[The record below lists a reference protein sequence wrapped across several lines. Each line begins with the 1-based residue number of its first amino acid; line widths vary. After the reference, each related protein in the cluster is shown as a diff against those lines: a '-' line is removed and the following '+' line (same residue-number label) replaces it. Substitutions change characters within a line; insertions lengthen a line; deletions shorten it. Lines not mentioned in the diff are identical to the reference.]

1 MAIRRCPYCK
11 AIIDES
17 QKYCNNCGTQ
27 LLFPEDEFV
36 EEDIPGEK
44 IVDLDF
50 EDKDELEP
58 SPDFQEEDL
67 ERKEID
73 LEEVIEGGG
82 ALPGDEEEEKAEG
95 EGQPVTY
102 EVEEA
107 PEKPAQELVRELE
120 EESSKDEAVM
130 SPAGEELSPAT
141 IEIDEAAEKAAEEPK
156 ELPAEPTV
164 GELEKLLASEKP
176 EDVRSALDE
185 QEEIARIIM
194 ALERKQKEE
203 EILRAAEKVIEPS
216 EAKAAKGTAL
226 ETKEE
231 LPPWAEGDKTASAK
245 ERGEEKREWAGET
258 SHAPGDTYEFKEEV
272 LSRAEEYASP
282 QTGVGLPESVTQAIP
297 FTPMGEEEREAEAA
311 RETAEAEAEKLKTEE
326 TPRPQ
331 LGIVSKLRALVFDL
345 GFILV
350 VWAISLVLA
359 SRIMSVPILKLVSAS
374 AVSWVLFYLVLVV
387 AYFFLFL
394 FFLGET
400 LGDRLVSAKD

>member
-44 IVDLDF
+44 IVDIEF
-50 EDKDELEP
+50 EDKNELEP
-58 SPDFQEEDL
+58 SSDFQGEDI
-67 ERKEID
+67 EREEID
-73 LEEVIEGGG
+73 LGEVIEGRG

-120 EESSKDEAVM
+120 EESSKDEAIM
-130 SPAGEELSPAT
+130 SPAGEELPRPT

-156 ELPAEPTV
+156 ELQAEPTV
-164 GELEKLLASEKP
+164 EELEKLFSPEKP
-176 EDVRSALDE
+176 EEVRSLLDE

-203 EILRAAEKVIEPS
+203 EILLAAEKVIEPS
-216 EAKAAKGTAL
+216 EAEAAKGTAL

-231 LPPWAEGDKTASAK
+231 LPPWAGRAKTASAE
-245 ERGEEKREWAGET
+245 ERDEEKHERAGET
-258 SHAPGDTYEFKEEV
+258 SYAPGDTIEFKEEV

-282 QTGVGLPESVTQAIP
+282 HTGVGLPESVTQAMP
-297 FTPMGEEEREAEAA
+297 FTPTEEAERGEKAA
-311 RETAEAEAEKLKTEE
+311 AETAEAEELKTEE

-331 LGIVSKLRALVFDL
+331 LGIVSKLRALVFDF

-359 SRIMSVPILKLVSAS
+359 SRIMSVPILKLASAS
-374 AVSWVLFYLVLVV
+374 AISLALFYLVLVV

-400 LGDRLVSAKD
+400 LGDRLVSTKD